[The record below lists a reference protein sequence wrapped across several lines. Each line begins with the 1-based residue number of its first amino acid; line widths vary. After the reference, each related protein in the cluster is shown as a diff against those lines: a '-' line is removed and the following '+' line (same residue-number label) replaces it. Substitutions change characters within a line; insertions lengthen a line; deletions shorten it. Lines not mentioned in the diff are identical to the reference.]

1 MAGGMSFDT
10 IDLLGCLQTPANGRG
25 ARTFMLSSSSRQ
37 GTLGKEQ
44 DSNVVVLPGTVKPA
58 RSRSDFGD
66 LSGCS
71 QGRLYK
77 SRRQLKAQLMPLY
90 AEMNYAVSVKH
101 RRNTMVKVTIADVLQ
116 EEHNGTQVYV
126 VVLLDEAGLSG

>member
-1 MAGGMSFDT
+1 VA
-10 IDLLGCLQTPANGRG
+10 A
-25 ARTFMLSSSSRQ
+25 
-37 GTLGKEQ
+37 
-44 DSNVVVLPGTVKPA
+44 VK
-58 RSRSDFGD
+58 
-66 LSGCS
+66 
-71 QGRLYK
+71 GRLYK

-126 VVLLDEAGLSG
+126 VVWMKQATGSCLGRKMGGESIAIGLWT